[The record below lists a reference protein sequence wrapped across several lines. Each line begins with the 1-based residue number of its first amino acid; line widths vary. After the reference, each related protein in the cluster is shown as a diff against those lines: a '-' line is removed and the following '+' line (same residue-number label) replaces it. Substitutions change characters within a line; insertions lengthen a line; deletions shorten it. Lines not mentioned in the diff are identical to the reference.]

1 MNSSCLPNFWRAL
14 SRKFRCE
21 KLVRGLQEFKQ
32 SYVAKHQQLLEEL
45 SHGQKPRVLF
55 ISCSDSRVDP
65 NLITQTDVGELF
77 VIRNAGNIVPPYGAA
92 NGGEG
97 GTIEYAIG
105 ALGIE
110 QVVICG
116 HSHCGAMKG
125 LTKLN
130 QLQADMPLVYNWLQ
144 HAETTRRLVTENYP
158 ESKGEERV
166 EILVAEN
173 VLVQIDNLK
182 TYPIVRSR
190 LLQGKLQIYGWI
202 YHIETGEVLAYDE
215 QTHAYIPPQSQLVEK
230 PPTLP
235 SRLEQYLISTHAP
248 PVACEVPA
256 ARLQSASAA
265 SAMSSAVNGAH
276 SADRIRSQLNAL
288 LMDSPDSW
296 TEVEASMRS
305 MSQLL
310 EDARH
315 EGMSANEAQNYHY
328 RFSEQIPVWLRQMG

>member
-1 MNSSCLPNFWRAL
+1 M
-14 SRKFRCE
+14 K
-21 KLVRGLQEFKQ
+21 KLVRGLQEYKQ
-32 SYVAKHQQLLEEL
+32 RYVVEHQQLLEEL

-55 ISCSDSRVDP
+55 IACSDSRVDP

-77 VIRNAGNIVPPYGAA
+77 VVRNAGNIVPPYGAA

-105 ALGIE
+105 ALDID

-130 QLQADMPLVYNWLQ
+130 KLQADMPLVYDWLQ
-144 HAETTRRLVTENYP
+144 HAETTRRLVAENYP
-158 ESKGEERV
+158 NSEGEERI

-173 VLVQIDNLK
+173 VLVQIANLK

-215 QTHAYIPPQSQLVEK
+215 ETHTYIPPQSQILEK
-230 PPTLP
+230 QPSLP

-248 PVACEVPA
+248 PVACEVPEV
-256 ARLQSASAA
+256 RLKSASSATVAAA
-265 SAMSSAVNGAH
+265 SSN
-276 SADRIRSQLNAL
+276 ADRIRSQLDSI
-288 LMDSPDSW
+288 LMDVPDSW
-296 TEVEASMRS
+296 TEVEESMRF
-305 MSQLL
+305 MTQLL

-315 EGMSANEAQNYHY
+315 QGMSSHEAQDYHF
-328 RFSEQIPVWLRQMG
+328 RFSEQIPAWLRQMG